1 LGSTI
6 RLKFTAGGH
15 FGPDGGALIVRAKP
29 ARLQAHSSS
38 SQVRRRA
45 TRRALR
51 LMSASAAPVRPTTP
65 QEQKMNADTFETFEA
80 DARAAGF
87 GEALVREWAPDAVMD
102 THTHP
107 FDVQAVVT
115 RGEFWLTCGSDTR
128 HLKAGDTFALA
139 REIPHAERYGPQGA
153 TFWVARRR

>member
-1 LGSTI
+1 
-6 RLKFTAGGH
+6 
-15 FGPDGGALIVRAKP
+15 
-29 ARLQAHSSS
+29 
-38 SQVRRRA
+38 
-45 TRRALR
+45 
-51 LMSASAAPVRPTTP
+51 
-65 QEQKMNADTFETFEA
+65 
-80 DARAAGF
+80 
-87 GEALVREWAPDAVMD
+87 MD